1 MRYYTL
7 LLFLLVISAKTTAN
21 PPPPPQPSPAVPIDG
36 GLGILIGAGLAL
48 GSYKVYKLKKQ
59 KP

>member
-1 MRYYTL
+1 MNYKLIFGLMLVANTL
-7 LLFLLVISAKTTAN
+7 IAQ
-21 PPPPPQPSPAVPIDG
+21 PPSPPQPSPAVPIDG